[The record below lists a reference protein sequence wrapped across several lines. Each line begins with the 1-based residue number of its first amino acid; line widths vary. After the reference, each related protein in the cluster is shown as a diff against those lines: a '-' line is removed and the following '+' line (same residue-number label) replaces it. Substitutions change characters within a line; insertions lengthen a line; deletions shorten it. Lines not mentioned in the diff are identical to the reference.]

1 MFSCEKGRER
11 WTHNKLEKEKE
22 RETRAE
28 TLSDMLEI
36 LQGTSCYG
44 NRKGS
49 RAHVGGVT
57 MATTLGGQVMLKG
70 RAWLMRALKILKFMG
85 MMAGSEEEDK
95 KQLGD
100 KHGTVTLF
108 HAVCL

>member
-1 MFSCEKGRER
+1 
-11 WTHNKLEKEKE
+11 
-22 RETRAE
+22 
-28 TLSDMLEI
+28 
-36 LQGTSCYG
+36 
-44 NRKGS
+44 
-49 RAHVGGVT
+49 